1 MLTYCRDTLIEELER
16 CEYNR
21 NFLLEHL
28 DMLPHGTLKI
38 KKKEGKEFL
47 YYSYQK
53 NKEKIEKYLGE
64 NTEENR
70 KLFEEQ
76 NNRYKRSKKSI
87 QNYKKL
93 EKKLKKAIKILS
105 WHFHNFF
112 KQKKEK

>member
-1 MLTYCRDTLIEELER
+1 MM
-16 CEYNR
+16 YNISMIPTIFR
-21 NFLLEHL
+21 KVDN
-28 DMLPHGTLKI
+28 
-38 KKKEGKEFL
+38 
-47 YYSYQK
+47 
-53 NKEKIEKYLGE
+53 IEKYLGE

-105 WHFHNFF
+105 
-112 KQKKEK
+112 